1 VDFQRAVA
9 EASLSAVTLSVALG
23 LYVVPTAAE
32 LYTGAG
38 PYKFNDRLED
48 FSAEPYTDSTLS
60 VSHAVADRMEDAY
73 LPVKENGWCLSGG
86 NGEVSRVEES
96 EWVNRDRDY
105 VAFECGSDIDIRA
118 HTHPVTA
125 TISKGD
131 RDGVEKERVSCIYSG
146 GELSGRNP
154 VNLNC
159 YTRVETDEIK
169 RVNVEVGGR

>member
-1 VDFQRAVA
+1 VDFQTAVA
-9 EASLSAVTLSVALG
+9 EASLSAITLSVALG
-23 LYVVPTAAE
+23 LYVVPTAVE

-48 FSAEPYTDSTLS
+48 LSAEPYTDSKLS
-60 VSHAVADRMEDAY
+60 VSRAIADRMEDRY
-73 LPVKENGWCLSGG
+73 LPVKETGWCLSGV
-86 NGEVSRVEES
+86 NEEVSRVEEP

-105 VAFECGSDIDIRA
+105 VAFECGSKNDVRA

-125 TISKGD
+125 TISQGD
-131 RDGVEKERVSCIYSG
+131 RDGVHKEGVSCIYSG

-154 VNLNC
+154 ANLNC
-159 YTRVETDEIK
+159 YTRVESGEIK

>member
-9 EASLSAVTLSVALG
+9 EASLSAITLSVALG

-32 LYTGAG
+32 LYTGVG

-48 FSAEPYTDSTLS
+48 LSAEPYTDSTLS
-60 VSHAVADRMEDAY
+60 VSHAVADRMEDGY
-73 LPVKENGWCLSGG
+73 LPVKETGWCLSGV
-86 NGEVSRVEES
+86 NGEVSRVEEP
-96 EWVNRDRDY
+96 EWMNRDRDY
-105 VAFECGSDIDIRA
+105 VAFECGSKDDVRA

-125 TISKGD
+125 TISEGD
-131 RDGVEKERVSCIYSG
+131 RDGVKRGSVSCIYSG

-159 YTRVETDEIK
+159 YTRVETGEVK